1 MNRRQH
7 GHQPERHRALAL
19 SAALFV
25 AEALFIATA
34 SSGLDAAKVGFAPLT
49 KDELRECMDRE
60 DSIAAHR
67 AGVDRRRE
75 QLARE
80 LATLSRDA
88 GEVEAYNKRVAELN
102 AQVASLN
109 SEAVEVMTTC
119 SSRSYRHKD
128 KEEILKERGR

>member
-1 MNRRQH
+1 MARWFH
-7 GHQPERHRALAL
+7 L
-19 SAALFV
+19 V
-25 AEALFIATA
+25 AGAFFLATA
-34 SSGLDAAKVGFAPLT
+34 SSGLYAVKVGVTPLT

-60 DSIAAHR
+60 DSIAARR

-88 GEVEAYNKRVAELN
+88 GEVEAYNKSVAELN
-102 AQVASLN
+102 TQVASLN
-109 SEAVEVMTTC
+109 SEAGEVMTTC
-119 SSRSYRHKD
+119 SRRSYRLKD